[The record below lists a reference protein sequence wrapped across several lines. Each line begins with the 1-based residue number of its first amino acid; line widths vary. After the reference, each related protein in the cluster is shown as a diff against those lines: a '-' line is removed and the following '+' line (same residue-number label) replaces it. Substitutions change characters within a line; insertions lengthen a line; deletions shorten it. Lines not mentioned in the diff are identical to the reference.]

1 VRARL
6 AWGALAL
13 TIAAALAF
21 AIPLALLTGQHARDR
36 ALAQAGVT
44 ASTVQAYLALAEDRP
59 ALQAALAAADPDG
72 RVTIHLPDG
81 TRLGRQSTMDAVE
94 VRAAAGSRIVPN
106 GDDLRYLQPGG
117 EAVIEVLV
125 PSAELTD
132 GVAAAW
138 WTIALFVAL
147 LVGGS
152 VALADR
158 LGVRVLAEVEALSQ
172 LLRDRADT
180 EREHA
185 ADLSHRLRTPL
196 TALQLDADALPPGPY
211 AERMRDAISAL
222 DAEIDAIIAGARR
235 TTAQRAE
242 EETDVVDVLA
252 DRLAFWAVLAEDH
265 GRPWVVVGQEHELR
279 VRVPRADV
287 IAAVDALLG
296 NVFRHTPE
304 GAGFRVTVSPRTL
317 VVEDEGPGIDDP
329 QAALTRGASGAGSSG
344 LGLDIVQR
352 VAAQAGGSIHLD
364 HGALGG
370 ARVTVTFAPA
380 G

>member
-1 VRARL
+1 
-6 AWGALAL
+6 
-13 TIAAALAF
+13 
-21 AIPLALLTGQHARDR
+21 
-36 ALAQAGVT
+36 
-44 ASTVQAYLALAEDRP
+44 
-59 ALQAALAAADPDG
+59 
-72 RVTIHLPDG
+72 
-81 TRLGRQSTMDAVE
+81 
-94 VRAAAGSRIVPN
+94 
-106 GDDLRYLQPGG
+106 
-117 EAVIEVLV
+117 
-125 PSAELTD
+125 
-132 GVAAAW
+132 VAAVW
-138 WTIALFVAL
+138 WTITVFGLL

-152 VALADR
+152 VLLADR
-158 LGVRVLAEVEALSQ
+158 LGVRVLAEVEELSQ

-196 TALQLDADALPPGPY
+196 TALQLDADALPPSPY
-211 AERMRDAISAL
+211 ASRMRDAIAAL

-235 TTAQRAE
+235 TTAQRAQ

-265 GRPWVVVGQEHELR
+265 GRRWEVVGQEHDLR

-304 GAGFRVTVSPRTL
+304 GAGFRVTVSPSTL

-329 QAALTRGASGAGSSG
+329 QAAFLRGSSSAGSSG

-352 VAAQAGGSIHLD
+352 VAVQAGGSVLLD
-364 HGALGG
+364 HGDLGG
-370 ARVTVTFAPA
+370 ARVTVTF